1 MEEKELE
8 PLLKALV
15 TWAKKIAARQD
26 AVELILL
33 DKKVMSEQEWKK
45 ALQESRQRIPQTSQ
59 SEIKK
64 VADVAKIFEALSK
77 H

>member
-1 MEEKELE
+1 MLF
-8 PLLKALV
+8 
-15 TWAKKIAARQD
+15 RS
-26 AVELILL
+26 ELILL